1 MVDIYFD
8 LLLFFALLTNFKAVG
23 ESDADGNEGGG
34 KGQEAEARDG
44 RISRRWKRK
53 SDCTEAGIF
62 WLPTSY
68 KKKEFL
74 RAWAATTDKI
84 PPVFF
89 LFLRSDTSL
98 HEVVH
103 QSLIAQFRLR
113 ELWLPSNR
121 RSE

>member
-1 MVDIYFD
+1 MPMGMRE
-8 LLLFFALLTNFKAVG
+8 AAK
-23 ESDADGNEGGG
+23 G
-34 KGQEAEARDG
+34 KKQKRARD
-44 RISRRWKRK
+44 RRADRRWSRERK

-68 KKKEFL
+68 KKRKSFCVAVG
-74 RAWAATTDKI
+74 RNHIII

-98 HEVVH
+98 HEVVVH